1 MNSQISTDVLGNIV
15 SFLDITEDRN
25 VLTVFK
31 QICKISDKEK
41 DHILRIWENNSKHE
55 CKEEKE
61 KTTWLVNGKIHRDN
75 DLPAIEWIDGSKSW
89 YINGKLH
96 REDNKPAVEH
106 SDGWKYWW
114 VDGHFIK

>member
-1 MNSQISTDVLGNIV
+1 MNTLINVDVLGEII
-15 SFLDITEDRN
+15 SFLDITEDRSI
-25 VLTVFK
+25 LTSCR
-31 QICKISDKEK
+31 QIFNLTDDESSK
-41 DHILRIWENNSKHE
+41 ILRTWENNSKFK
-55 CKEEKE
+55 CVKCAYKIS
-61 KTTWLVNGKIHRDN
+61 WYVNNKLHRDN